1 MVPLLQP
8 AIARRSRSDTRRPSA
23 PVEPALLLYPM
34 FRKEVFEGFIHDG
47 GFGVPTFFPPF
58 APT

>member
-1 MVPLLQP
+1 
-8 AIARRSRSDTRRPSA
+8 
-23 PVEPALLLYPM
+23 VEPALLLYPM